1 MASPAKSRFAPRDPR
16 KWTENTTRRRLDG
29 KAEIAAWMDE
39 IEEDYHEAVE
49 MLEAIYRE
57 MEEDDAEMWDTS
69 NRVGDSMM
77 EAAS

>member
-1 MASPAKSRFAPRDPR
+1 MASPAKRFAPRDPR
-16 KWTENTTRRRLDG
+16 KWTENTRRRLDG